1 MTQLPVEIASSIN
14 EDKQHLEAFDAHKAK
29 FKEVDIEL
37 YGKMGFDVHD
47 VVMMLSAHIV
57 EYFEAE
63 RELEELDCFSTP
75 GDTTEEAAEE
85 ILLAAGYI
93 DIIQERLQ
101 DICYIARKHSGLFF
115 TKIAQD
121 YYMSEIRD
129 MVYILRQ
136 NGKDLLTGVCD

>member
-1 MTQLPVEIASSIN
+1 MKTSS
-14 EDKQHLEAFDAHKAK
+14 LEAFDAHKAK

-37 YGKMGFDVHD
+37 YGKMGFDVR
-47 VVMMLSAHIV
+47 VVSRLSEYIV

-93 DIIQERLQ
+93 DIIQERLH
-101 DICYIARKHSGLFF
+101 DICYVARKHSGLSC
-115 TKIAQD
+115 KIAQD

-129 MVYILRQ
+129 MVYLKAKR
-136 NGKDLLTGVCD
+136 NGLADWCV